1 MGKRFD
7 RTMMASLAGVWVALA
22 VSGCANVG
30 QQGVQTGAA
39 SGASGASAAS
49 SVPAAAAVPASDA
62 LAGTQVKLAA
72 DEGTPLKKAQ
82 PLIYRVKRG
91 DTLARIAQHHHCSVR
106 QLQAWNGLKNS
117 SRLKLGQVLHVAS
130 PETVRAVNAANAAA
144 HAAAHAAAVA
154 AKAAAAS
161 AATSAQAAAQS
172 SAQAAAQST
181 AQAAAQ
187 SSAQAAAQSSA
198 QAAAQ
203 STAQATAQST
213 AQATAQSTAQA
224 TAQSVTQ
231 PSAPSAAEAR
241 EVAQQISRHANGV
254 SLAWPAGGRV
264 VEAFQPGET
273 RGIEIGGKAGDPVRA
288 AADGKVMY
296 AGTGLNDYGSLIIVQ
311 HNKDFLTA
319 YSHNRKLLVKIGD
332 IVRQGQQIAEMGDE
346 NNSRVSV
353 GFELRR
359 DGKPID
365 PMPYLPQGRG

>member
-1 MGKRFD
+1 MLGKRFD

-30 QQGVQTGAA
+30 QQDAQTGAA
-39 SGASGASAAS
+39 SGASAAS
-49 SVPAAAAVPASDA
+49 GVPAAAAAPASGA
-62 LAGTQVKLAA
+62 LAGLSVQSAA
-72 DEGTPLKKAQ
+72 DDDTPLKKSP
-82 PLIYRVKRG
+82 PLVYRVKRG

-106 QLQAWNGLKNS
+106 QLQAWNGLKPS

-130 PETVRAVNAANAAA
+130 PETVRAANAAA
-144 HAAAHAAAVA
+144 AA
-154 AKAAAAS
+154 AKAAAVSAPAAPLAAQQAP
-161 AATSAQAAAQS
+161 AATTSQ
-172 SAQAAAQST
+172 T
-181 AQAAAQ
+181 
-187 SSAQAAAQSSA
+187 
-198 QAAAQ
+198 
-203 STAQATAQST
+203 TAQS
-213 AQATAQSTAQA
+213 AT
-224 TAQSVTQ
+224 
-231 PSAPSAAEAR
+231 PSAAPSAAEAR
-241 EVAQQISRHANGV
+241 EVAQQTSRHANGV

-273 RGIEIGGKAGDPVRA
+273 RGIEIGGKPGDPVRA

-296 AGTGLNDYGSLIIVQ
+296 AGTGLNGYGSLIIVQ

-359 DGKPID
+359 DGKPVD

>member
-7 RTMMASLAGVWVALA
+7 RTMMARLTGVWVALA
-22 VSGCANVG
+22 MSGCANVG
-30 QQGVQTGAA
+30 QQDAQSGAA
-39 SGASGASAAS
+39 AGASAAS
-49 SVPAAAAVPASDA
+49 GVPAAAAAPASGA
-62 LAGTQVKLAA
+62 VAGPSAQLSA
-72 DEGTPLKKAQ
+72 DDGTPLKKAP
-82 PLIYRVKRG
+82 PLVYRVKRG

-106 QLQAWNGLKNS
+106 QLQAWNGLKSS
-117 SRLKLGQVLHVAS
+117 SRLKHGQVLRVAS

-144 HAAAHAAAVA
+144 HAAANAAAAA

-161 AATSAQAAAQS
+161 APPVPLAAPQAAA
-172 SAQAAAQST
+172 T
-181 AQAAAQ
+181 AQASARSTPQ
-187 SSAQAAAQSSA
+187 S
-198 QAAAQ
+198 
-203 STAQATAQST
+203 
-213 AQATAQSTAQA
+213 
-224 TAQSVTQ
+224 
-231 PSAPSAAEAR
+231 PAPSAAEVR

-273 RGIEIGGKAGDPVRA
+273 RGIEIGGKPGDPVRA

-296 AGTGLNDYGSLIIVQ
+296 AGTGLNGYGSLIIVQ

-346 NNSRVSV
+346 NNSRVSL
-353 GFELRR
+353 GFELRH

>member
-1 MGKRFD
+1 MLGKRFD

-30 QQGVQTGAA
+30 QQDAQTGAA
-39 SGASGASAAS
+39 SAASAAS
-49 SVPAAAAVPASDA
+49 GVPAAAAVPASGA
-62 LAGTQVKLAA
+62 LAGSSVQLAA
-72 DEGTPLKKAQ
+72 DDGTPLKKSP
-82 PLIYRVKRG
+82 PLVYRVKRG

-106 QLQAWNGLKNS
+106 QLQAWNGLKPS

-130 PETVRAVNAANAAA
+130 PETVRAANAAA
-144 HAAAHAAAVA
+144 AA
-154 AKAAAAS
+154 AKAAAVSAPAAPLAAQQAP
-161 AATSAQAAAQS
+161 AATTSQAMAQS
-172 SAQAAAQST
+172 ATPSPAA
-181 AQAAAQ
+181 
-187 SSAQAAAQSSA
+187 
-198 QAAAQ
+198 
-203 STAQATAQST
+203 
-213 AQATAQSTAQA
+213 
-224 TAQSVTQ
+224 
-231 PSAPSAAEAR
+231 SAAEAR
-241 EVAQQISRHANGV
+241 EVAQQTSRHANGV

-273 RGIEIGGKAGDPVRA
+273 RGIEIGGKPGDPVRA

-296 AGTGLNDYGSLIIVQ
+296 AGTGLNGYGSLIIVQ

>member
-7 RTMMASLAGVWVALA
+7 RTMMASLAGAWVALA

-30 QQGVQTGAA
+30 QQGAQTGAA
-39 SGASGASAAS
+39 VGASGTSAAS
-49 SVPAAAAVPASDA
+49 AVPAAAAAPASNVV
-62 LAGTQVKLAA
+62 AGTSVLPAA
-72 DEGTPLKKAQ
+72 DDGTPLKKAP
-82 PLIYRVKRG
+82 PLVYRVKRG
-91 DTLARIAQHHHCSVR
+91 DTLARVAQRHHCSVR
-106 QLQAWNGLKNS
+106 QLQAWNDLKPS
-117 SRLKLGQVLHVAS
+117 SRLKQGQVLHVAS

-144 HAAAHAAAVA
+144 
-154 AKAAAAS
+154 AAAAS
-161 AATSAQAAAQS
+161 AVPLAARQTSAATTSQAAAQS
-172 SAQAAAQST
+172 
-181 AQAAAQ
+181 
-187 SSAQAAAQSSA
+187 
-198 QAAAQ
+198 
-203 STAQATAQST
+203 ATPA
-213 AQATAQSTAQA
+213 
-224 TAQSVTQ
+224 
-231 PSAPSAAEAR
+231 SAPSAAEVR
-241 EVAQQISRHANGV
+241 EVAQETSRHANGV

-296 AGTGLNDYGSLIIVQ
+296 AGTGLNSYGSLIIVQ

-332 IVRQGQQIAEMGDE
+332 VVRQGQQIAEMGDE

>member
-1 MGKRFD
+1 MVEKRFD
-7 RTMMASLAGVWVALA
+7 RTIKASLAGVWVALA

-30 QQGVQTGAA
+30 QQGAQSGAAAATAASTVPVADASAATAA
-39 SGASGASAAS
+39 SGAQLKIGA
-49 SVPAAAAVPASDA
+49 DA
-62 LAGTQVKLAA
+62 
-72 DEGTPLKKAQ
+72 GTPLKKSP
-82 PLIYRVKRG
+82 PLVYRVKRG

-106 QLQAWNGLKNS
+106 QLQAWNGLKTK

-144 HAAAHAAAVA
+144 AAS

-161 AATSAQAAAQS
+161 ASAAAPLAQQAGASTNSATAGASASVTAAASGSQAASANPTAGAQADSAA
-172 SAQAAAQST
+172 
-181 AQAAAQ
+181 
-187 SSAQAAAQSSA
+187 
-198 QAAAQ
+198 
-203 STAQATAQST
+203 
-213 AQATAQSTAQA
+213 
-224 TAQSVTQ
+224 
-231 PSAPSAAEAR
+231 PNAAEAR
-241 EVAQQISRHANGV
+241 EVAQQTARHANGV
-254 SLAWPAGGRV
+254 ALAWPAGGRV
-264 VEAFQPGET
+264 VEGFQAGET
-273 RGIEIGGKAGDPVRA
+273 RGIEIGGKPGDPVRA

-296 AGTGLNDYGSLIIVQ
+296 AGTGLNSYGSLIIVQ